1 MTTAPTLAP
10 EDRSLLEQFCRAIE
24 STWNEEGD
32 LLERRV
38 SERAVTHRIALYLQ
52 ALFPRHAVDCE
63 YNRNA
68 DAPKTIEIPM
78 DTVSAQKRQKLI
90 ESAVKGGMPRDEAEQ
105 LAAVTTNPLPDLIV
119 HRRLSNKHNLLI
131 AEIKVPGDSRG
142 EEGRLYD
149 LAKLRAFT
157 QPHSYGYR
165 LGVFAD
171 IGATSADLTLVQ
183 NGQVT
188 SHPRLLRGTFP
199 AVAAN
204 PG

>member
-1 MTTAPTLAP
+1 M
-10 EDRSLLEQFCRAIE
+10 
-24 STWNEEGD
+24 
-32 LLERRV
+32 ERRV

-52 ALFPRHAVDCE
+52 ALFPHHFVDCE
-63 YNRNA
+63 YNRNHEGA
-68 DAPKTIEIPM
+68 KTIE
-78 DTVSAQKRQKLI
+78 VRLARLGERKRQEFI
-90 ESAVKGGMPRDEAEQ
+90 QRAVDGGMPRNEAEQ
-105 LAAVTTNPLPDLIV
+105 LAAVTINPLPDLIV
-119 HRRLSNKHNLLI
+119 HRRLSNEHNLLM

-142 EEGRLYD
+142 QGGRLYD

-188 SHPRLLRGTFP
+188 SHIPLHKGNFP
-199 AVAAN
+199 VIAAF
-204 PG
+204 PVSLAD